1 MTSLVRGYFSPS
13 ASQKATVG
21 DTKFSALNQ
30 DHLGWLKCDGR
41 ALNVKD
47 FYFLYRV
54 IGTSFGG
61 EGTTFNL
68 PNPAG
73 RVPGAIGV
81 GPNGLPSL
89 TPRHLGDL
97 SGEETHTLTVP
108 EMPSHEHSGRTD
120 LSGTGI
126 TINSNGAHTHNVV
139 SQNDDFNNGSTYASN
154 PQQGSFAQADSS
166 TRTWNNMIAS
176 AGSHSH
182 AITDPTHN
190 HAIPTEGEDQPH
202 NNIQPTIFMGNMFIF
217 SGKITYG
224 NYPYTGNGNIY

>member
-1 MTSLVRGYFSPS
+1 MSSLSRNYFSPT
-13 ASQKATVG
+13 ANQKATVG

-61 EGTTFNL
+61 SGTTFNL

-73 RVPGAIGV
+73 RVPGAIGA
-81 GPNGLPSL
+81 GTDL
-89 TPRHLGDL
+89 TVRNLGDL
-97 SGEETHTLTVP
+97 SGEETHTLTIP
-108 EMPSHEHSGRTD
+108 EMPSHDHTGTTD
-120 LSGTGI
+120 LSGTGV
-126 TINSNGAHTHNVV
+126 TVNSAGAHTHNVV
-139 SQNDDFNNGSTYASN
+139 SQNDDFNNSSSYGGN
-154 PQQGSFAQADSS
+154 FHNGSFAQADSGS
-166 TRTWNNMIAS
+166 KTWDQMISS

-182 AITDPTHN
+182 AISDPQHN
-190 HAIPTEGEDQPH
+190 HTFTTGLTGGDRPH

>member
-1 MTSLVRGYFSPS
+1 MSSLSRNYFSPT
-13 ASQKATVG
+13 ANQKATVG

-61 EGTTFNL
+61 SGTTFNL

-73 RVPGAIGV
+73 RVPGAIGA
-81 GPNGLPSL
+81 GAGL
-89 TPRHLGDL
+89 TVRHLGDL
-97 SGEETHTLTVP
+97 SGEETHTLTIP
-108 EMPSHEHSGRTD
+108 EMPSHDHSGNTD

-126 TINSNGAHTHNVV
+126 TLDLSGGHSHNVT
-139 SQNDDFNNGSTYASN
+139 SLNDDFNNTTGYLGDFSK
-154 PQQGSFAQADSS
+154 GSFAQGDSGS
-166 TRTWNNMIAS
+166 KTWTNMISAAS
-176 AGSHSH
+176 SHRH
-182 AITDPTHN
+182 NVVDPTHR
-190 HAIPTEGEDQPH
+190 HAIPTEGGDQPH
-202 NNIQPTIFMGNMFIF
+202 NNMQPTIFMGNMFIF

>member
-1 MTSLVRGYFSPS
+1 MSSLSRTYFSPT
-13 ASQKATVG
+13 ANQKATVG

-41 ALNVKD
+41 ALNVND

-61 EGTTFNL
+61 SGTTFNL

-73 RVPGAIGV
+73 RVPGAIGT
-81 GPNGLPSL
+81 GAGL
-89 TPRHLGDL
+89 TVRHLGDL
-97 SGEETHTLTVP
+97 SGEETHILTVP

-126 TINSNGAHTHNVV
+126 TLDLSGGHSHNVT
-139 SQNDDFNNGSTYASN
+139 SLNDDFNNNTGYLGDFSK
-154 PQQGSFAQADSS
+154 GSFAQGDSGS
-166 TRTWNNMIAS
+166 KTWPNMISA
-176 AGSHSH
+176 AGSHRH
-182 AITDPTHN
+182 NVVDPTHR
-190 HAIPTEGEDQPH
+190 HAIPTEGGDQPH
-202 NNIQPTIFMGNMFIF
+202 NNMQPTIFMGNMFIF

>member
-1 MTSLVRGYFSPS
+1 MSSLTRGYFSPS

-41 ALNVKD
+41 ALNVND

-61 EGTTFNL
+61 SGTTFNL

-73 RVPGAIGV
+73 RVPGAIGAGV
-81 GPNGLPSL
+81 DL

-97 SGEETHTLTVP
+97 SGEETHTLTIP
-108 EMPSHEHSGRTD
+108 EMPSHEHTGRTD

-126 TINSNGAHTHNVV
+126 TLDVSGSHTHNVV
-139 SQNDDFNNGSTYASN
+139 SQNDDFNNSSTYTSN
-154 PQQGSFAQADSS
+154 PQQGSFAQADSA
-166 TRTWNNMIAS
+166 TRTWTNMIS
-176 AGSHSH
+176 GAGSHSH
-182 AITDPTHN
+182 NVVDPGHR
-190 HAIPTEGEDQPH
+190 HAIPTEGGDQPH

>member
-1 MTSLVRGYFSPS
+1 MSSLSRTYFSPT
-13 ASQKATVG
+13 ANQKATVG

-41 ALNVKD
+41 ALNVND

-61 EGTTFNL
+61 SGTTFNL

-73 RVPGAIGV
+73 RVPGAIGT
-81 GPNGLPSL
+81 GAGL
-89 TPRHLGDL
+89 TVRHLGDL
-97 SGEETHTLTVP
+97 SGEETHILTVP

-126 TINSNGAHTHNVV
+126 TLDLSGGHSHNVT
-139 SQNDDFNNGSTYASN
+139 SLNDDFNNNTGYLGDFSK
-154 PQQGSFAQADSS
+154 GSFAQGDSG
-166 TRTWNNMIAS
+166 TRTWTNMIS
-176 AGSHSH
+176 AADSHRH
-182 AITDPTHN
+182 NVVDPTHR
-190 HAIPTEGEDQPH
+190 HAIPTEGGDQPH
-202 NNIQPTIFMGNMFIF
+202 NNMQPTIFMGNMFIF

>member
-1 MTSLVRGYFSPS
+1 MSSLSRTYFSPT
-13 ASQKATVG
+13 ANQKATVG

-61 EGTTFNL
+61 SGTTFNL

-73 RVPGAIGV
+73 RVPGAIGA
-81 GPNGLPSL
+81 GAGL
-89 TPRHLGDL
+89 TVRHLGDL
-97 SGEETHTLTVP
+97 SGEETHTLTIP
-108 EMPSHEHSGRTD
+108 EMPSHDHGGNTD

-126 TINSNGAHTHNVV
+126 TLDLSGGHSHNVV
-139 SQNDDFNNGSTYASN
+139 SQNDDFNNSSTYTSN
-154 PQQGSFAQADSS
+154 PQQGSFAQADAS
-166 TRTWNNMIAS
+166 TRTWTNMISAAS
-176 AGSHSH
+176 SHRH
-182 AITDPTHN
+182 NVVDPRHRHTVFS
-190 HAIPTEGEDQPH
+190 EGGDEPH